1 MLAVV
6 LHVLG
11 FTTSALV
18 ASITVRDF
26 SLVTDQ
32 GEDVFQADFDR
43 RRLQA
48 SIVARLALKF
58 NAIGKHFEF
67 EFERS
72 HPLFTP
78 DATITMTGRVCGH
91 KKTPMLLQ
99 HVTHAHTHVDNTQAH
114 TRTIR
119 THTGKRLYKN
129 FTTRNLVIFQPKK

>member
-6 LHVLG
+6 IHVLG
-11 FTTSALV
+11 FTASILE
-18 ASITVRDF
+18 SITVQDF
-26 SLVTDQ
+26 SLVTDE
-32 GEDVFQADFDR
+32 GKNVFQAGCR
-43 RRLQA
+43 RRLEDR
-48 SIVARLALKF
+48 IVNRLALKF

-91 KKTPMLLQ
+91 KKTAMLLQ

-129 FTTRNLVIFQPKK
+129 FTTRNLIIFQPKK